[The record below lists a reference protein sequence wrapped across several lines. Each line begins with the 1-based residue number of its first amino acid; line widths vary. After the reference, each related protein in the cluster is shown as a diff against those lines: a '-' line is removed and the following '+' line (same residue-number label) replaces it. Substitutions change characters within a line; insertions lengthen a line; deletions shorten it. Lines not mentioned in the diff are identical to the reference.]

1 LISDLSLID
10 GFLTDMTTPVI
21 DTQASSL
28 EQALALAQSLEDMLE
43 QEFAHLKVQNL
54 DAFEASQSSKNEL
67 LQQLAQLTG
76 IDGPASADALGPE
89 WDGFKEHMA
98 HCRDM
103 HRRNEVLIVRKID
116 AIRGALQSL
125 QVQDPTS
132 SVEIYDRLGKVSRG
146 GRRGGRGYA
155 EA

>member
-1 LISDLSLID
+1 
-10 GFLTDMTTPVI
+10 MTTPAT
-21 DTQASSL
+21 DTQVSSL
-28 EQALALAQSLEDMLE
+28 EQALALAKTLENMLE
-43 QEFAHLKVQNL
+43 REFEQLKVQDL
-54 DAFEASQSSKNEL
+54 DAFEASQNTKNEL
-67 LQQLAQLTG
+67 LQQLAQLAG
-76 IDGPASADALGPE
+76 IHGPESADALGPE

-103 HRRNEVLIVRKID
+103 HRRNEVLIGRKID

>member
-1 LISDLSLID
+1 
-10 GFLTDMTTPVI
+10 MTTFAI
-21 DTQASSL
+21 DAQASSL
-28 EQALALAQSLEDMLE
+28 EQALALAQTLDDLLE
-43 QEFAHLKVQNL
+43 QEFEHLKVQNL

-76 IDGPASADALGPE
+76 IHGPASADALGPE

-125 QVQDPTS
+125 QIQDPAS

-146 GRRGGRGYA
+146 GRRNGGRGYA

>member
-1 LISDLSLID
+1 MDAQ
-10 GFLTDMTTPVI
+10 V
-21 DTQASSL
+21 SSL
-28 EQALALAQSLEDMLE
+28 EQALALAQTLDDLLE
-43 QEFAHLKVQNL
+43 QEFEHLKVQNL
-54 DAFEASQSSKNEL
+54 DAFEASQTSKNEL
-67 LQQLAQLTG
+67 LKQLAQLTG
-76 IDGPASADALGPE
+76 IHGPESADALGPE

-116 AIRGALQSL
+116 AIRGALQSM

-132 SVEIYDRLGKVSRG
+132 SVEIYDRLGKVSRA
-146 GRRGGRGYA
+146 GRHGGRGYA

>member
-1 LISDLSLID
+1 
-10 GFLTDMTTPVI
+10 MTTFAMDAQV
-21 DTQASSL
+21 SSL
-28 EQALALAQSLEDMLE
+28 EQALALAQTLDDLLE
-43 QEFAHLKVQNL
+43 QEFEHLKVQNL

-76 IDGPASADALGPE
+76 IDGPESADALGPE

-98 HCRDM
+98 HCRNM

-116 AIRGALQSL
+116 AIRGALQSM

-146 GRRGGRGYA
+146 GRRGGSRGYA

>member
-1 LISDLSLID
+1 
-10 GFLTDMTTPVI
+10 MTTLAI
-21 DTQASSL
+21 DSQTSSL
-28 EQALALAQSLEDMLE
+28 EQALALAQTLDDMLE
-43 QEFAHLKVQNL
+43 QEFEHLKVQNL
-54 DAFEASQSSKNEL
+54 DAFEASQAAKNEL
-67 LQQLAQLTG
+67 LQQLADLAG
-76 IDGPASADALGPE
+76 IVGPESADALSPE

-116 AIRGALQSL
+116 AIRGALQSM
-125 QVQDPTS
+125 QVQDPAS

-146 GRRGGRGYA
+146 NRRGGRGYA

>member
-1 LISDLSLID
+1 
-10 GFLTDMTTPVI
+10 
-21 DTQASSL
+21 
-28 EQALALAQSLEDMLE
+28 LALAKTLEDMLE
-43 QEFAHLKVQNL
+43 REFEQLKVQDL
-54 DAFEASQSSKNEL
+54 DAFEASQNTKNEL
-67 LQQLAQLTG
+67 LQQLAQLAG
-76 IDGPASADALGPE
+76 IQGPDSADALGPE

-116 AIRGALQSL
+116 AIRGALQSM

-132 SVEIYDRLGKVSRG
+132 SLEIYDRLGKVSRG

>member
-1 LISDLSLID
+1 
-10 GFLTDMTTPVI
+10 MTTTAIP
-21 DTQASSL
+21 TEGSAL
-28 EQALALAQSLEDMLE
+28 EQALALAQTLDDMLE
-43 QEFAHLKVQNL
+43 LEFEQLKAQNL
-54 DAFEASQSSKNEL
+54 DAFEASQATKNEL
-67 LQQLAQLTG
+67 LQQLATLAG
-76 IDGPASADALGPE
+76 IQGPASADELGPE

-103 HRRNEVLIVRKID
+103 HRRNEVLIARKID

-125 QVQDPTS
+125 QVQDPAS

>member
-1 LISDLSLID
+1 
-10 GFLTDMTTPVI
+10 MTTTAA
-21 DTQASSL
+21 DSQASKL
-28 EQALALAQSLEDMLE
+28 GQALALAKTLQDMLE
-43 QEFAHLKVQNL
+43 QEFEHLKAQNL
-54 DAFEASQSSKNEL
+54 DAFEASQAAKNEL
-67 LQQLAQLTG
+67 LQQLAELAG
-76 IDGPASADALGPE
+76 IDGPDAADALGPQ

-125 QVQDPTS
+125 QVQDTTS

-146 GRRGGRGYA
+146 QRRGGRGYA
-155 EA
+155 DA

>member
-1 LISDLSLID
+1 
-10 GFLTDMTTPVI
+10 MTTPAT
-21 DTQASSL
+21 DTQVSSL
-28 EQALALAQSLEDMLE
+28 EQALALAKTLEDMLE
-43 QEFAHLKVQNL
+43 REFEQLKVQDL
-54 DAFEASQSSKNEL
+54 DAFEASQNTKNEL
-67 LQQLAQLTG
+67 LQQLAQLAG
-76 IDGPASADALGPE
+76 IQGPDSADALGPE

-103 HRRNEVLIVRKID
+103 HRRNEVLIGRKID
-116 AIRGALQSL
+116 AIRGALQSM

-132 SVEIYDRLGKVSRG
+132 SLEIYDRLGKVSRG